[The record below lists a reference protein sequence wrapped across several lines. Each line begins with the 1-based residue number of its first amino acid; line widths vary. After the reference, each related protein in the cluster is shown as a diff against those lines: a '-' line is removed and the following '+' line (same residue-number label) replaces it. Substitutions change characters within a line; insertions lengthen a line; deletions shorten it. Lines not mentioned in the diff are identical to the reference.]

1 MLSYENAEIAL
12 NTGMMLH
19 EMLQHES
26 LAKVLLYSDE
36 CVFNSHSHSLYR
48 FPYYIE
54 TTSFSVSCDAF
65 GNLHEVLTRHREM
78 AAEFLERHY
87 ERFFTM
93 YASLLDSP
101 NYVTRRQSLKLLG
114 ELLVNRSN
122 YAVMIRFVADEENL
136 KRAMNALRDK
146 SKNIQFEAFHVFK
159 VRCVGT
165 C

>member
-1 MLSYENAEIAL
+1 
-12 NTGMMLH
+12 
-19 EMLQHES
+19 
-26 LAKVLLYSDE
+26 
-36 CVFNSHSHSLYR
+36 
-48 FPYYIE
+48 
-54 TTSFSVSCDAF
+54 
-65 GNLHEVLTRHREM
+65 
-78 AAEFLERHY
+78 
-87 ERFFTM
+87 
-93 YASLLDSP
+93 
-101 NYVTRRQSLKLLG
+101 VTRRQSLKLLG

>member
-1 MLSYENAEIAL
+1 METVLIIVIGVLVIA
-12 NTGMMLH
+12 G
-19 EMLQHES
+19 
-26 LAKVLLYSDE
+26 LLYLGRRRSE
-36 CVFNSHSHSLYR
+36 RMREERALR
-48 FPYYIE
+48 RE
-54 TTSFSVSCDAF
+54 KQRAEAR
-65 GNLHEVLTRHREM
+65 GHREM